1 MCLVGRVQVERYCNS
16 IKQPVQ
22 PVQSDSNQSGS
33 KDFLIVVTWCVVDGW
48 VWCGRWVWRVGVVVG
63 VGGFV

>member
-1 MCLVGRVQVERYCNS
+1 MAHLGVGPYCNS
-16 IKQPVQ
+16 ITQPVQ
-22 PVQSDSNQSGS
+22 PVQSHSNQSGS

-48 VWCGRWVWRVGVVVG
+48 VWCGRWVGWVGVVVG